1 MRILLCMFVLCRQT
15 RKFMQR
21 WIKPGV
27 KLIDMCELLEDTAR
41 NMVEANGLKSG
52 RKVSR
57 VRFYHKINKQRTLLY
72 LK

>member
-1 MRILLCMFVLCRQT
+1 MPATMTVWYRDLSLLCLCRQT

-52 RKVSR
+52 EEYTRLAET
-57 VRFYHKINKQRTLLY
+57 I
-72 LK
+72 

>member
-1 MRILLCMFVLCRQT
+1 
-15 RKFMQR
+15 MQR

-52 RKVSR
+52 EEYTQLAWNYPTHAY
-57 VRFYHKINKQRTLLY
+57 VRSICNSSILHHQQIDFD
-72 LK
+72 

>member
-1 MRILLCMFVLCRQT
+1 MYLTYHLPFLLRYRQT

-41 NMVEANGLKSG
+41 TLVEANGLKAG
-52 RKVSR
+52 EPQGGGV
-57 VRFYHKINKQRTLLY
+57 VYV
-72 LK
+72 